1 MSDEPSVTSAPGGLA
16 PQGNATVDIPSD
28 PDAILKKAQGALASG
43 DAASALTLLDAFFT
57 AAVSSLDEGLYLRG
71 QAYESNGPNR
81 DIRKALEAYQTL
93 TQAYPDSPRW
103 KSADERIRYIKQFYQ
118 KIR

>member
-1 MSDEPSVTSAPGGLA
+1 MSDEPSVTSTPGGLA
-16 PQGNATVDIPSD
+16 PQGNAAVDIPSD

-57 AAVSSLDEGLYLRG
+57 VAVSSLDEGLYLRG
-71 QAYESNGPNR
+71 QAYESNGANR